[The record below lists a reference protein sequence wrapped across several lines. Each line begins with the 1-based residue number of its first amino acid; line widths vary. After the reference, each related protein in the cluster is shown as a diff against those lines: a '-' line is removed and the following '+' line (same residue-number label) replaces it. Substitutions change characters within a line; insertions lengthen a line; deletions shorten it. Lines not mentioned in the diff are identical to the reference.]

1 MSPMTS
7 RLEREESWRRFM
19 EFIDRHA
26 QAPWLFRGLGSKDY
40 KLVPKIGRGQ
50 YDPAKEMRIISNFER
65 RCRPL
70 LRREVLTRFDI
81 LSIAQHHGLPTRLM
95 DWTSNPLVAAY
106 FAVSSNPPAKVQE
119 GSAHDVAPLS
129 PDAAIMAYF
138 IPPLRDMNGEKAP
151 FKINEVTFAIPN
163 GLVPRIVNQKGFFSI
178 HPDPLVPLQIR
189 DMKRD
194 CFVVPDQHRAFF
206 RKKLFYLGIDTA
218 HISADLDGIG
228 ATLEWQYSNDIAVGN
243 VNY

>member
-1 MSPMTS
+1 
-7 RLEREESWRRFM
+7 M

-40 KLVPKIGRGQ
+40 ELVPKIGRERF
-50 YDPAKEMRIISNFER
+50 DPAKERRILSNFER

-70 LRREVLTRFDI
+70 LRRETLTQFDI

-106 FAVSSNPPAKVQE
+106 FAVSSKPPVLA
-119 GSAHDVAPLS
+119 ADPAAPEQAALS

-138 IPPLRDMNGEKAP
+138 IPALRDMTDTNP
-151 FKINEVTFAIPN
+151 FDLTEVTFAIPN
-163 GLVPRIVNQKGFFSI
+163 GHVPRIVNQKGFFSI
-178 HPDPLVPLQIR
+178 HPDPSAPLHVR
-189 DMKRD
+189 NVRRD
-194 CFVVPDQHRAFF
+194 CFVIPDRHRPFF